1 MILASA
7 PLRPRPPSPPPP
19 PPSWGVR
26 VTTPVAIRSR
36 RVDSDR
42 PIGPSGRDAH
52 AVTRIGPG
60 RPDGRNVIFGSGMI
74 GRRPS
79 GDRASAAGA
88 ALKVPIGAVAGTAGA
103 ADMGGGG
110 GYLYPIRSL
119 TRGVEVG
126 ASRKRAGGGGGGRA
140 LRRARATSAG
150 RRRRREGDGGGFRPA
165 QCWGLSARAAG
176 GWADACAASL
186 RLRERAGHAPPAARW
201 RVWTRASGVREAA
214 ACRPEGA
221 GRRRG
226 PGRALAPHTTNRFTG
241 KQ

>member
-1 MILASA
+1 MTCHGVLPRARVVILASA

-126 ASRKRAGGGGGGRA
+126 AGRKRAGGGGGGRA
-140 LRRARATSAG
+140 LRQLAG
-150 RRRRREGDGGGFRPA
+150 GCGGREGLGD
-165 QCWGLSARAAG
+165 SAAG
-176 GWADACAASL
+176 EPDEEDESSADWARGCGSALHRS
-186 RLRERAGHAPPAARW
+186 HSP
-201 RVWTRASGVREAA
+201 
-214 ACRPEGA
+214 GA
-221 GRRRG
+221 GG
-226 PGRALAPHTTNRFTG
+226 
-241 KQ
+241 